1 MAAKNNESQKAKK
14 LIEDTLGVKV
24 TVSEMNKSHT
34 SSSPVTSSLIME
46 STNRHKSKSQTASNN
61 VKSDQPSLNQNHQ

>member
-1 MAAKNNESQKAKK
+1 MAAKNNEGEKAKK

-24 TVSEMNKSHT
+24 TVSEVDESLT

-46 STNRHKSKSQTASNN
+46 STNRHKPTSQTATDMSR
-61 VKSDQPSLNQNHQ
+61 V